1 MFKKILKNTFS
12 QIFSKFWTAIISIV
26 LLNILTNYLSIELF
40 WLYSKVYN
48 YLWIFAFLADLWLYT
63 IAVREISQNEK
74 NSSKIIWN
82 IMTLRLILWVLIL
95 FIALWIAYFLPW
107 YNSKLALISIFIVW
121 IFTIFSL
128 LNSSIL
134 SLMQANLKM
143 EYSVISIISWKL
155 LNVFLIILTVFL
167 LFKKQNLESFDLP
180 FILIIISWL
189 AWIIL
194 NTALNFSYAR
204 KIVNF
209 WFSFDYEYI
218 KHIFKISLPY
228 WLALFLSMVYFKVDV
243 IILSLL
249 EPVSKSDLSI
259 ALYSLPMKIVE
270 VVMVLWWFYL
280 NSVLPSLTKSFEKDD
295 YKDIK
300 RTINISFKILLS
312 FSMFFFTI
320 GILFRNYI
328 IEIVANKSYLSAIPY
343 NSADAMIVV
352 FWVVVFYFLS
362 LLFIY
367 IFIASKKQSIMLKI
381 NIFITIF
388 NIIWNILI
396 IPKYSFIWSWIIT
409 LISQIILFI
418 LCYIYSNKIIKFK
431 IPFLFSFLILIISWI
446 IFALWSYLLTNY
458 KIWLFQDL
466 ILYWAILS
474 WIYTWFLYLIFKK
487 FRD

>member
-12 QIFSKFWTAIISIV
+12 QIFSKFGTAIISIV
-26 LLNILTNYLSIELF
+26 LLNVLTNYLSIELF

-74 NSSKIIWN
+74 DSSKIIWN

-95 FIALWIAYFLPW
+95 FLALWIAYFLPW
-107 YNSKLALISIFIVW
+107 YNSKLALISIFIVG

-189 AWIIL
+189 SWIIL
-194 NTALNFSYAR
+194 NTTLNFFYAR

-218 KHIFKISLPY
+218 KHIFKTSLPY

-243 IILSLL
+243 IILSVL
-249 EPVSKSDLSI
+249 EPISKSDLSI

-280 NSVLPSLTKSFEKDD
+280 NSVLPSLTKSFEKND

-320 GILFRNYI
+320 WILFRNYI
-328 IEIVANKSYLSAIPY
+328 IEIVANKGYLTAIPY
-343 NSADAMIVV
+343 NSADAMVIV

-446 IFALWSYLLTNY
+446 IFALWSYLLENY

-466 ILYWAILS
+466 ILYWSLLS
-474 WIYTWFLYLIFKK
+474 TIYTWFLYLIFKK
-487 FRD
+487 FRN